1 MSYYDRAL
9 ELKDE
14 LIENRRYLHTNAEV
28 GLVLPKT
35 RAYIESKL
43 KEYGIEPERC
53 GEGVTALIG
62 SGGKVL
68 LLRADMDALEM
79 PEESGLPFASR
90 IPMPH
95 TAVGMTCTQLCC

>member
-28 GLVLPKT
+28 GLVLPRT

-43 KEYGIEPERC
+43 KEYGIEPKRC

-62 SGGKVL
+62 NGGKVL
-68 LLRADMDALEM
+68 LLRADMDAL
-79 PEESGLPFASR
+79 PR
-90 IPMPH
+90 IPMLPI
-95 TAVGMTCTQLCC
+95 AADMTCMPPCCWQPPKC